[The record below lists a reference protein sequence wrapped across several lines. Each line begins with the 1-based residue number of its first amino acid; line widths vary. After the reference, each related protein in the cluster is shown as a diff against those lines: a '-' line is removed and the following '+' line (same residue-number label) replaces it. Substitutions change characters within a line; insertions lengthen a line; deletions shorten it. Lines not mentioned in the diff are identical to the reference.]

1 MHEQPKRSLLKTI
14 SWRALAT
21 TATILIVY
29 IFTRELVIS
38 LGIGIVEVLLKMALY
53 YGHERIWEKV
63 RWGRVVGAER
73 Q

>member
-1 MHEQPKRSLLKTI
+1 MHEKVKRSFVKTL

-29 IFTRELVIS
+29 IFTRELTTS

-53 YGHERIWEKV
+53 YGHERIWAKV
-63 RWGRVVGAER
+63 RWGSAVGAE
-73 Q
+73 